1 PFVIKYV
8 PKEEQQKGY
17 IDVIGL
23 FLIGVT
29 AAALMMYVSTYNWLY
44 LLAVVVALV
53 VFLLYIAKA
62 NKAFI
67 HISFFQNHHFNSI
80 MFVAFI
86 IYSVQLAYIFMFPFI
101 MESIFDIRLDIVSL
115 LLIPAYVLSAIVGA
129 SSGTIA
135 KYLNSRQ
142 AISLSILLIG
152 VSVLAAGLF
161 MG

>member
-1 PFVIKYV
+1 
-8 PKEEQQKGY
+8 
-17 IDVIGL
+17 
-23 FLIGVT
+23 
-29 AAALMMYVSTYNWLY
+29 M
-44 LLAVVVALV
+44 
-53 VFLLYIAKA
+53 
-62 NKAFI
+62 
-67 HISFFQNHHFNSI
+67 SFFQTNHVISI
-80 MFVAFI
+80 MCVAFI

-161 MG
+161 MGSYAWIFVISMIVFSSSFA